1 MILYLDSS
9 VALRPL
15 LGQPD
20 RLADW
25 GRWDA
30 AYASELLS
38 IECRRAIDRC
48 RLDGRF
54 DDKQL
59 AHATDELSRIERS
72 LRRIRLGASIV
83 REASKSM
90 PTTVK
95 TLDAIHLASAIV
107 LRDRRGIDL
116 IFATHDDQQATAAR
130 ALGFAVV
137 GVAQ

>member
-1 MILYLDSS
+1 
-9 VALRPL
+9 
-15 LGQPD
+15 
-20 RLADW
+20 
-25 GRWDA
+25 
-30 AYASELLS
+30 
-38 IECRRAIDRC
+38 
-48 RLDGRF
+48 
-54 DDKQL
+54 
-59 AHATDELSRIERS
+59 
-72 LRRIRLGASIV
+72 
-83 REASKSM
+83 M

>member
-1 MILYLDSS
+1 

-15 LGQPD
+15 LAQPD
-20 RLADW
+20 RLPEW
-25 GRWDA
+25 GIWDA

-38 IECRRAIDRC
+38 IECRRAIDRF
-48 RLDGRF
+48 RLDGHF
-54 DDKQL
+54 DDRQL
-59 AHATDELSRIERS
+59 AQATDELSRIERS
-72 LRRIRLGASIV
+72 LRRIRIGASIV

-90 PTTVK
+90 PTIVN
-95 TLDAIHLASAIV
+95 TLDAIHLATAIV

-116 IFATHDDQQATAAR
+116 IFATHHDQQATAAR